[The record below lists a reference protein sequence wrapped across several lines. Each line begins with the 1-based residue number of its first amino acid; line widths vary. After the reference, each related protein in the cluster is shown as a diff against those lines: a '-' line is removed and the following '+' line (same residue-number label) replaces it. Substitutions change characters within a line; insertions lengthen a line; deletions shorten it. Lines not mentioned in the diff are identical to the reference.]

1 MSVCLFPFYDF
12 KIISIDLISSV
23 YEILLRKEKDKA
35 FYTPEEYLTD
45 YIVNRTVDSYLIS
58 TDECKILDTFC
69 GSGILLVKLLQKIL
83 VLLTP

>member
-35 FYTPEEYLTD
+35 FYTPKYLTD
-45 YIVNRTVDSYLIS
+45 YIVNRTVGSYLIS
-58 TDECKILDTFC
+58 TNERKILDTFC

-83 VLLTP
+83 EQNEV